1 MRLINFKVISKL
13 NNVKNN
19 ILKNST
25 FFITMMFLFLCNTID
40 AQNIVRPE
48 PISGKNLTKNTI
60 QQHLVYPQNA
70 LNNKLS
76 GKITVLFTV
85 DKNGKAY
92 NHRVENAFDN
102 DCAEM
107 AIHLVKQIQWKPA
120 TNNALPIDY
129 DYEYVIEFSAKS
141 YLKNIER
148 NKIKFIPEQELPI
161 DNTYTIYEYKE
172 LDKAPTPYFN
182 NQNIT
187 FGSYLRSELKYP
199 DQAKEFEISG
209 TVKLSFIIETDGKA
223 SNIIIENSVGGG
235 CDNEAIRLIQN
246 LLWIPAV
253 KDNTIVRTK
262 TTQDITFQFGERN
275 YHDGNQ
281 Y

>member
-1 MRLINFKVISKL
+1 MKTNSLNTSKFIVTLI
-13 NNVKNN
+13 
-19 ILKNST
+19 
-25 FFITMMFLFLCNTID
+25 FLFLANTII
-40 AQNIVRPE
+40 AQTIVRPE
-48 PISGKNLTKNTI
+48 PISGKTMTKNFI

-70 LNNKLS
+70 LDSKLS
-76 GKITVLFTV
+76 GKITVLLTI
-85 DKNGKAY
+85 DKNGNAY
-92 NHRVENAFDN
+92 NHHVNNAFN
-102 DCAEM
+102 NECAEE
-107 AIHLVKQIQWKPA
+107 AIHLVKQILWKPA
-120 TNNALPIDY
+120 TSNGLPIEFDH
-129 DYEYVIEFSAKS
+129 EYVVEFSAKT
-141 YLKNIER
+141 YLKNIEK
-148 NKIKFIPEQELPI
+148 NKIKSIPEQEFPT
-161 DNTYTIYEYKE
+161 DDSYMIYEFKE

-209 TVKLSFIIETDGKA
+209 TVKLNFIIETDGKA
-223 SNIIIENSVGGG
+223 SNIVIENSVGGG

-246 LLWIPAV
+246 LLWIPGV
-253 KDNTIVRTK
+253 KGDQLVRTK

>member
-1 MRLINFKVISKL
+1 MSKL
-13 NNVKNN
+13 NDMKTN
-19 ILKNST
+19 ILKNSAVL
-25 FFITMMFLFLCNTID
+25 FSLMFLFLTNVIS

-48 PISGKNLTKNTI
+48 PIAGKSLTKNTV

-70 LNNKLS
+70 LDNKLS

-85 DKNGKAY
+85 DKNGNAY
-92 NHRVENAFDN
+92 NHRVENAFDQE
-102 DCAEM
+102 CAEM

-120 TNNALPIDY
+120 TNNALPCDFEH
-129 DYEYVIEFSAKS
+129 EYVVEFSHKT
-141 YLKNIER
+141 YLKNLE
-148 NKIKFIPEQELPI
+148 KGKVKSIPQQELAE
-161 DNTYTIYEYKE
+161 DDSFAIYDYKE
-172 LDKAPTPYFN
+172 VDKAPTPYFN

-187 FGSYLRSELKYP
+187 IGSYLRSELKYP

-223 SNIIIENSVGGG
+223 SNIVIENSVGGG
-235 CDNEAIRLIQN
+235 CDNEAVRLMQN
-246 LLWIPAV
+246 LLWIPGV
-253 KDNTIVRTK
+253 KDGKLVRVK

>member
-1 MRLINFKVISKL
+1 MKTNILKISKL
-13 NNVKNN
+13 V
-19 ILKNST
+19 LSLL
-25 FFITMMFLFLCNTID
+25 FSFLLNATI
-40 AQNIVRPE
+40 AQTIVRPE
-48 PISGKNLTKNTI
+48 PVSGKPMTKNTI

-85 DKNGKAY
+85 DKDGNAY
-92 NHRVENAFDN
+92 NHHVENVFDN
-102 DCAEM
+102 ECADE
-107 AIHLVKQIQWKPA
+107 AIHLVRQIQWKPA
-120 TNNALPIDY
+120 TNNGLPIDFNH
-129 DYEYVIEFSAKS
+129 EYAVEFSAKT
-141 YLKNIER
+141 YLKNIEK
-148 NKIKFIPEQELPI
+148 NKIKFIPEQEFPA
-161 DNTYTIYEYKE
+161 DDSYAIYEYKE
-172 LDKAPTPYFN
+172 VDKTPNPFFN

-209 TVKLSFIIETDGKA
+209 TVKLSFIIEPDGKA

-246 LLWIPAV
+246 LLWTPGV
-253 KDNTIVRTK
+253 KNDKLVRVK
-262 TTQDITFQFGERN
+262 TSQDITFQFGERN